1 MSWIDGD
8 VAPRWSENLRPSA
21 KTLTPVEQD
30 LYRKILNLEAT
41 ISNLKQTILN
51 MDKEMQVI
59 RTKTGVSKYD
69 SVESI
74 IKGPVTKIFS
84 EGVKSKLDDM
94 EDKLQKFIEESSNT
108 KSPFEIKV
116 LDY

>member
-1 MSWIDGD
+1 MMIAVPKW
-8 VAPRWSENLRPSA
+8 PENLKPQA
-21 KTLTPVEQD
+21 KALTPTEED
-30 LYRKILNLEAT
+30 LYRRILNLEAT
-41 ISNLKQTILN
+41 VNNLKHTILN

-59 RTKTGVSKYD
+59 RTKTGVSRYD

>member
-1 MSWIDGD
+1 MMIAVPKW
-8 VAPRWSENLRPSA
+8 PENLRPQA
-21 KTLTPVEQD
+21 KVLTPTEED

-41 ISNLKQTILN
+41 VSNLTQTILN

-59 RTKTGVSKYD
+59 RTKTEVSKYD

-74 IKGPVTKIFS
+74 IKDSVNKI
-84 EGVKSKLDDM
+84 LN
-94 EDKLQKFIEESSNT
+94 EESSNT